1 MNKRYLLAGGIVAA
15 LAACIAV
22 ICGMLAAPEAYGAT
36 QVTGHP
42 SVLTSVQLS
51 APEPVELPREPEM
64 LPEMAELYAQ
74 NPEIVGWLEIEGTVL
89 DYPLMHTPDDPE
101 KYLYADFE
109 GNYSK
114 PGTPF
119 MDYRCTLDP
128 PSDNL
133 LLYGHN
139 MKNGT
144 MFREILSYANKSYWE
159 EHPVIKLTTLYE
171 EREYEVL
178 AAFYDR
184 IYLKSYTGFKFY
196 NFVDAADE
204 AEFENAIA
212 YYKENACYE
221 TGVTAEY
228 GDQLIT
234 LITCAYHVDNGRFVV
249 VARLVD
255 GAEE

>member
-1 MNKRYLLAGGIVAA
+1 MKKRISLIIFPLA
-15 LAACIAV
+15 LALCVVMCIVLLQPTQPTQAAQMTGNPSGPD
-22 ICGMLAAPEAYGAT
+22 CLQLTAPERY
-36 QVTGHP
+36 
-42 SVLTSVQLS
+42 
-51 APEPVELPREPEM
+51 ELPPEPEM
-64 LPEMAELYAQ
+64 LPHMAELYAQ
-74 NPEIVGWLEIEGTVL
+74 NPEIIGWIEIEGTVL

-101 KYLYADFE
+101 KYLYRDFE
-109 GNYSK
+109 GKDYK

-119 MDYRCTLDP
+119 MDYRCTLD
-128 PSDNL
+128 SDNL

-144 MFREILSYANKSYWE
+144 MFKEIMKYAGRSYWQ
-159 EHPVIKLTTLYE
+159 EHPIIKITTLYE

-184 IYLKSYTGFKFY
+184 IYTRSYDGFKFY
-196 NFVDAADE
+196 KFVDAADE
-204 AEFENAIA
+204 ADFDRAVA
-212 YYKENACYE
+212 YYKEHACYD

-249 VARLVD
+249 VARLRD
-255 GAEE
+255 GAGE